1 MALLPAAAD
10 AAAGA
15 LGGAASLP
23 AACAA
28 GALGVALLP
37 FAVGCAADAFGLE
50 SVAVL
55 TAACCGALALPWL
68 SCGGLFLLL
77 SGG

>member
-15 LGGAASLP
+15 LGVALLP

-28 GALGVALLP
+28 GALGTALLP
-37 FAVGCAADAFGLE
+37 AACAADAFGLE

-68 SCGGLFLLL
+68 SCGSLFLLL
-77 SGG
+77 SCG